1 MQIAPKVGKAREVD
15 AKLVMACPQVRET
28 PVINHRPQGRH
39 RRIDSWLEFQIDQFS
54 NRLPPP
60 RRSNRDN
67 RSLRLMWLDQDEH
80 GVGQQDLPYSLE
92 GMDHARDC
100 DSSKRPAEEC
110 NLEWFA
116 TRAETFG

>member
-1 MQIAPKVGKAREVD
+1 MQIAPKVSKARKAD

-28 PVINHRPQGRH
+28 PVINHRPNGRH
-39 RRIDSWLEFQIDQFS
+39 RRIDSRLEFQIDQFS
-54 NRLPPP
+54 DRLPVP
-60 RRSNRDN
+60 RRCNRDDG
-67 RSLRLMWLDQDEH
+67 SLHLMWLDQDERR
-80 GVGQQDLPYSLE
+80 VGQQDLPYSLE

-116 TRAETFG
+116 TQAEPFG